1 MKTFFFESIY
11 NTQEFALRE
20 LEDEPVIVIS
30 LKQEQ
35 GKGTAKRKW
44 LNADQA
50 LACSL
55 AINQSEILVPKTLIP
70 LIASYIYISK
80 VNILDKL
87 SLKWPN
93 DIILNQKKVGGV
105 LVETINEK
113 ICIGLGV
120 NYFWNKPEILSAGSI
135 YIEKQDVNLIKEHGE
150 VWGEVLTTTL
160 KQGQF
165 NIFEYK
171 KRLTTLNKLVEYPD
185 GRGWVQDV
193 NPDGSLSVKTVDNE
207 IINLVS
213 PLISELN

>member
-1 MKTFFFESIY
+1 LKTFFFESIY

-20 LEDEPVIVIS
+20 LEDEPVLVIS

-150 VWGEVLTTTL
+150 VWGKELTTTL
-160 KQGQF
+160 KNGQF
-165 NIFEYK
+165 DIFEYK
-171 KRLTTLNKLVEYPD
+171 NRLTTLNKLVEYPD

-193 NPDGSLSVKTVDNE
+193 NPDGSLSVKTIDNK

>member
-1 MKTFFFESIY
+1 LKTFFFESIY

-165 NIFEYK
+165 DIFEYK

>member
-20 LEDEPVIVIS
+20 LVDEPVLVIS
-30 LKQEQ
+30 FKQEQ

-55 AINQSEILVPKTLIP
+55 AMNQSEILVPKTLIP

-80 VNILDKL
+80 VNIVDKL

-135 YIEKQDVNLIKEHGE
+135 YLEKQDVNLIKEHGE
-150 VWGEVLTTTL
+150 VWGAVLTTTL
-160 KQGQF
+160 KHGQF
-165 NIFEYK
+165 DIFEYK

>member
-1 MKTFFFESIY
+1 M
-11 NTQEFALRE
+11 
-20 LEDEPVIVIS
+20 IVIS

>member
-11 NTQEFALRE
+11 NTKEFALRE
-20 LEDEPVIVIS
+20 LEDEPVLVIS

>member
-11 NTQEFALRE
+11 NTQEFALSE
-20 LEDEPVIVIS
+20 LDYEPVLVIS
-30 LKQEQ
+30 FKQEQ

-55 AINQSEILVPKTLIP
+55 AINQSDIVVPTTLIP
-70 LIASYIYISK
+70 LIASYIYISE
-80 VNILDKL
+80 VNNVDKL

-93 DIILNQKKVGGV
+93 DITLNQKKVGGV
-105 LVETINEK
+105 LVEKINEK
-113 ICIGLGV
+113 ICIGIGV
-120 NYFWNKPEILSAGSI
+120 NYFWKKPEILSAGSI
-135 YIEKQDVNLIKEHGE
+135 YLEKQDNNMIKNHGE
-150 VWGEVLTTTL
+150 VWGEILISTL
-160 KQGQF
+160 KLGNF
-165 NIFEYK
+165 DIFEYK

-193 NPDGSLSVKTVDNE
+193 NPDGSLSVKTINNE

>member
-1 MKTFFFESIY
+1 LKTFFFESIY

-20 LEDEPVIVIS
+20 LEDEPVLVIS

-135 YIEKQDVNLIKEHGE
+135 NIEKQDVNLIKEHGE

>member
-20 LEDEPVIVIS
+20 LEDEPVLVIS

>member
-20 LEDEPVIVIS
+20 LVDEPVLVIS
-30 LKQEQ
+30 FKQEQ
-35 GKGTAKRKW
+35 GKGTANRKW

-55 AINQSEILVPKTLIP
+55 AMNQSEILVPKTLIP

-80 VNILDKL
+80 VNIVDKL

-150 VWGEVLTTTL
+150 VWGKELTTTL
-160 KQGQF
+160 KNGQF
-165 NIFEYK
+165 DIFEYK
-171 KRLTTLNKLVEYPD
+171 NRLTTLNKLVEYPD

-193 NPDGSLSVKTVDNE
+193 NPDGSLSVKTIDNK

>member
-1 MKTFFFESIY
+1 M
-11 NTQEFALRE
+11 L
-20 LEDEPVIVIS
+20 VIS

-193 NPDGSLSVKTVDNE
+193 NPDGSLSVKTIDNK

>member
-1 MKTFFFESIY
+1 LKTFFFESIY

-20 LEDEPVIVIS
+20 LEDEPVLVIS

>member
-1 MKTFFFESIY
+1 M
-11 NTQEFALRE
+11 L
-20 LEDEPVIVIS
+20 VIS

>member
-1 MKTFFFESIY
+1 LKTFFFESIY

>member
-1 MKTFFFESIY
+1 M
-11 NTQEFALRE
+11 
-20 LEDEPVIVIS
+20 IVIS

-150 VWGEVLTTTL
+150 VWGKELTTTL
-160 KQGQF
+160 KNGQF
-165 NIFEYK
+165 DIFEYK
-171 KRLTTLNKLVEYPD
+171 NRLTTLNKLVEYPD

-193 NPDGSLSVKTVDNE
+193 NPDGSLSVKTIDNK

>member
-193 NPDGSLSVKTVDNE
+193 NPDGSLSVKTIDNK

>member
-1 MKTFFFESIY
+1 LKTFFFESIY

-20 LEDEPVIVIS
+20 LEDEPVLVIS

-105 LVETINEK
+105 LVETIYEK